1 MDSIKKFGWMEHNCG
16 DNRDNRDSRE
26 SAAIADFAIVS
37 FVSFVSFVS
46 KNRLIH
52 PRPNFLSEGVRFGA
66 KSKLTRM
73 GVYSA
78 YIPIR
83 GNELG
88 AEDDPLS
95 QQIICC

>member
-1 MDSIKKFGWMEHNCG
+1 MLPYHKK
-16 DNRDNRDSRE
+16 D
-26 SAAIADFAIVS
+26 
-37 FVSFVSFVS
+37 
-46 KNRLIH
+46 
-52 PRPNFLSEGVRFGA
+52 FLSEGVRFGA

-73 GVYSA
+73 GVYLA

-95 QQIICC
+95 QEKQYEIGLDG